1 MNNFDIGNTF
11 RNIIYFLIGLI
22 IILIGVII
30 FYAIKNNELAKEM
43 SEYTCE
49 TDIMEQDGLYNF
61 IDSEGN
67 MITTDADVLNKFIE
81 EYYGETK
88 ENN

>member
-67 MITTDADVLNKFIE
+67 MITTDADVLNKFIK